1 MRSGTIS
8 TGSESA
14 VSTLPRRAIVAS
26 HLLSESIWVYA
37 LGAAIGA
44 MSGNGRGP
52 LAWWTVACLL
62 TGSYLVM
69 RFLQL
74 VRLPTMLARW
84 TNALIAGLAVYA
96 AIGAQFPESAVD
108 FNWALHLAGNDD
120 PQSFDF
126 IAIVGGLLG
135 VGLWWR
141 GGSLT
146 LMEQPIENLELSF
159 KLGLLALAIA
169 AGVDMLASDDLNIL
183 PFMFIFFAASLTGLS
198 IGNLRSPT
206 TEASREKRWV
216 RTIAAVVGG
225 VLGAGLI
232 FAIMGR
238 FVLSWLSGPAVWLLG
253 LLSNAVFYAIILPLA
268 YVFGYIA
275 QGVLAVLKWLIGDP
289 EDEGQQEGAELGGR
303 LRELQELENEAPGY
317 LAYVE
322 WTVVALVV
330 LVALFFLGR
339 AFRRRMVR
347 IEQDEEA
354 LRESVAEDA
363 DVASD
368 LARLLYR
375 LMPDRFKRQP
385 AAPGLRIP
393 EGDADVADVFRIYFG
408 MLSLAERSGFPRP
421 PSETPREYQDTLK
434 GLFPQDL
441 VHRVTSAFNRACYGH
456 QAPPREQIDEMQLAL
471 DQLAKGGG

>member
-1 MRSGTIS
+1 
-8 TGSESA
+8 

-26 HLLSESIWVYA
+26 LLLSESIWVYA
-37 LGAAIGA
+37 LGAAVGA

-62 TGSYLVM
+62 TASYLVM

-96 AIGAQFPESAVD
+96 AIGAQFSGSAID
-108 FNWALHLAGNDD
+108 FTWALHLAGNDD

-135 VGLWWR
+135 AGLWWR

-146 LMEQPIENLELSF
+146 LAEQPIENLELSF
-159 KLGLLALAIA
+159 KIGLLALAIA

-206 TEASREKRWV
+206 TEASKERRWV
-216 RTIAAVVGG
+216 RTIGAVVGG
-225 VLGAGLI
+225 VLGAGLV

-275 QGVLAVLKWLIGDP
+275 EAVLAVLKWLIGEP
-289 EDEGQQEGAELGGR
+289 EFEEQQEGAELGGR
-303 LRELQELENEAPGY
+303 LREMQELENEAPGY

-322 WTVVALVV
+322 WTVVALIV

-347 IEQDEEA
+347 IEENEDE

-375 LMPDRFKRQP
+375 Q
-385 AAPGLRIP
+385 
-393 EGDADVADVFRIYFG
+393 
-408 MLSLAERSGFPRP
+408 
-421 PSETPREYQDTLK
+421 
-434 GLFPQDL
+434 
-441 VHRVTSAFNRACYGH
+441 
-456 QAPPREQIDEMQLAL
+456 
-471 DQLAKGGG
+471 

>member
-1 MRSGTIS
+1 M
-8 TGSESA
+8 
-14 VSTLPRRAIVAS
+14 STLPRRAIVAS

-62 TGSYLVM
+62 TASYLVM

-74 VRLPTMLARW
+74 VHLPTMLARW

-108 FNWALHLAGNDD
+108 FTWAFHLAGNDD

-135 VGLWWR
+135 AGLWWR

-146 LMEQPIENLELSF
+146 LAEPPIESLELSF

-169 AGVDMLASDDLNIL
+169 AGVDMLASDDMNIL
-183 PFMFIFFAASLTGLS
+183 PLMFIFFAASLTGLS
-198 IGNLRSPT
+198 IGNLRAPT
-206 TEASREKRWV
+206 TEASRERRWV
-216 RTIAAVVGG
+216 RTIGAVVGG
-225 VLGAGLI
+225 VLGAGLV
-232 FAIMGR
+232 FAILGR
-238 FVLSWLSGPAVWLLG
+238 FVLSWLSAPAVWLLG
-253 LLSNAVFYAIILPLA
+253 LLSNAVFYVIILPLA

-275 QGVLAVLKWLIGDP
+275 EAVLAVLQWLLGEP
-289 EDEGQQEGAELGGR
+289 EFEGQQEGGEVGNR
-303 LRELQELENEAPGY
+303 LQELQELEKEAPGY
-317 LAYVE
+317 LTYVE
-322 WTVVALVV
+322 WTVIALVV
-330 LVALFFLGR
+330 LAALFFLGR

-347 IEQDEEA
+347 VEEDEEA
-354 LRESVAEDA
+354 IRESVAEDA

-375 LMPDRFKRQP
+375 LVPDRFKRTR

-408 MLSLAERSGFPRP
+408 MLSRAEESGLPKP
-421 PSETPREYQDTLK
+421 PWKTPREYQDTLA
-434 GLFPQDL
+434 GVFPRDL
-441 VHRVTSAFNRACYGH
+441 VHSVTSAFNRACYGH
-456 QAPPREQIDEMQLAL
+456 QAPPREQIDEMTLAL
-471 DQLAKGGG
+471 EQLAKGDG